1 MASQRFG
8 LLAKTPDR
16 ERLSDLFGKCVCTDA
31 ERRGERR
38 EVVLLLLE
46 S

>member
-31 ERRGERR
+31 ERR
-38 EVVLLLLE
+38 EVVLLVLE